1 MAAPH
6 NEEPLIIPP
15 SSNLMEDIYIF
26 AMLFDFNNCYC
37 LEIKI
42 AKILIAIWREK
53 NSFIFLLTLLGLSC
67 VSNRLI
73 AARQLSTQGG

>member
-1 MAAPH
+1 MVANILNFVGLLLVLA
-6 NEEPLIIPP
+6 NKRQNNIV
-15 SSNLMEDIYIF
+15 

-42 AKILIAIWREK
+42 AKILIAILREK
-53 NSFIFLLTLLGLSC
+53 NSFIFLLTLLGLSR
-67 VSNRLI
+67 VFNRLI